1 MAHPQQP
8 FSADTLPV
16 AVTTLTSSAMTG
28 DLGVLL
34 SQTDRTSSIVLIC
47 PVPTDPSAAI
57 DLAVKDGNY
66 VWAARALVRSLAVP
80 RILAGA
86 GDDVVQLVVS
96 HPEFGESEPLLLAA
110 AALARSW
117 LDIAESALARASAE
131 LARVAEPPVVDVLS
145 VAMITMAMARLRDQT
160 AIGLKQASYARE
172 VMINLT
178 AVERAQAAELQPV
191 IDYHV
196 AGFELSSGDL
206 GTARWTLERGAGRF
220 RQWLDGDG
228 NHAEQRVRADCA
240 GQLSWIDAFCGELRR
255 AVRYAGCLLTDRQ
268 ADTGESGVKFAQLA
282 TAWTHLER
290 AEFEQA
296 AQRLDHALSTASDN
310 GDPLLVA
317 AGRLTQARLAVLTG
331 EPETAL
337 RLLQG
342 PTRAT
347 AAETSSRWFAAQ
359 FRIAT
364 AEAWLAAGEPERAIA
379 ALSPEPE
386 LALVDARLLLVKAL
400 RLSGSF
406 RAATELLARVPSDP
420 MAISLITQVRIWLAQ
435 AELALEQGNYDRAD
449 VLVDRALRTAAR
461 EQLRSATGSAG
472 RWLRSFVA
480 REPVLSRRNSDFLT
494 SVPDLAVPTTL
505 QLGRGE
511 ADCSGAICVLPLTR
525 RETQV
530 LKRLAEFCSNEEI
543 AADLVLSSNTV
554 KTHLRSLFQKLSV
567 TRRADAVR
575 RGRALGLC

>member
-1 MAHPQQP
+1 
-8 FSADTLPV
+8 
-16 AVTTLTSSAMTG
+16 
-28 DLGVLL
+28 
-34 SQTDRTSSIVLIC
+34 
-47 PVPTDPSAAI
+47 
-57 DLAVKDGNY
+57 
-66 VWAARALVRSLAVP
+66 
-80 RILAGA
+80 
-86 GDDVVQLVVS
+86 
-96 HPEFGESEPLLLAA
+96 
-110 AALARSW
+110 
-117 LDIAESALARASAE
+117 
-131 LARVAEPPVVDVLS
+131 
-145 VAMITMAMARLRDQT
+145 
-160 AIGLKQASYARE
+160 
-172 VMINLT
+172 
-178 AVERAQAAELQPV
+178 
-191 IDYHV
+191 
-196 AGFELSSGDL
+196 
-206 GTARWTLERGAGRF
+206 
-220 RQWLDGDG
+220 
-228 NHAEQRVRADCA
+228 
-240 GQLSWIDAFCGELRR
+240 
-255 AVRYAGCLLTDRQ
+255 
-268 ADTGESGVKFAQLA
+268 
-282 TAWTHLER
+282 
-290 AEFEQA
+290 
-296 AQRLDHALSTASDN
+296 
-310 GDPLLVA
+310 
-317 AGRLTQARLAVLTG
+317 
-331 EPETAL
+331 
-337 RLLQG
+337 LLQG

-420 MAISLITQVRIWLAQ
+420 MAISLITQVMIWLAQ

-480 REPVLSRRNSDFLT
+480 REPVLSRRYSDFLA